1 MAKKTIRDIDVKDKK
16 VFVRVDYN
24 VPIKDGVIKD
34 DTRIKESVSTIKYLI
49 DNGAKIILASH
60 MGRPDGQIVESM
72 RLMPV
77 AKKLSEY
84 IGKEVKMLPDCIGPE
99 VEKAVSDMQQSD
111 VVMLEN
117 LRFYKQET
125 KNDPEFSKK
134 LAALADVYV
143 DDAFGTAHRAHAS
156 TYGVAELLPVKVSGF
171 LIEKELLSLGKLVNN
186 PPRPFVAILGG
197 AKVKDKVAVMKNL
210 LDKVDALLIG
220 GGMAFTFLKAK
231 GFEVGKSLLDE
242 NTSFA
247 EEVLTLAETKNIPV
261 VLPIDVLT
269 VDEIKEGIDGTV
281 IPIEKMSADK
291 FGVDIGPETVKL
303 FEDKLKTAKA
313 VFWNGPCG
321 IFEIPA
327 FAKGTLEIAKII
339 AEIDAFTCIGGGD
352 SVSAVKQL
360 GFGDKMSHLST
371 GGGASLEFLE
381 GKELPGIAI
390 LNDK

>member
-1 MAKKTIRDIDVKDKK
+1 MAKKTIRDIDVKGKK

-34 DTRIKESVSTIKYLI
+34 DTRIKESIPTLKYLI
-49 DNGAKIILASH
+49 ENGAKIILASH
-60 MGRPDGQIVESM
+60 MGRPDGQVVESM
-72 RLMPV
+72 RLSPV

-84 IGKEVKMLPDCIGPE
+84 LGKEVKMLPDCIGDE
-99 VEKAVSDMQQSD
+99 VEKAVSEMQPSD

-125 KNDPEFSKK
+125 KNELEFSKK
-134 LAALADVYV
+134 LASLADIYV

-171 LIEKELLSLGKLVNN
+171 LIEKELLNLGKLADN
-186 PPRPFVAILGG
+186 PSRPFVAVLGG
-197 AKVKDKVAVMKNL
+197 AKVKDKVAVIKKL
-210 LDKVDALLIG
+210 LDKIDALLIG

-247 EEVLTLAETKNIPV
+247 EEVLALAESKNIPV
-261 VLPIDVLT
+261 VLPVDVLV
-269 VDEIKEGIDGTV
+269 VDEIKEGVAGTV
-281 IPIEKMSADK
+281 LPMAQMPSDK
-291 FGVDIGPETVKL
+291 FGVDIGPETIKL
-303 FEDKLKTAKA
+303 FEDKLKTAKS

-321 IFEIPA
+321 IFEIPE
-327 FAKGTLEIAKII
+327 FAKGTLAVAKVI

-352 SVSAVKQL
+352 SVAAVKQL

-390 LNDK
+390 LDDK